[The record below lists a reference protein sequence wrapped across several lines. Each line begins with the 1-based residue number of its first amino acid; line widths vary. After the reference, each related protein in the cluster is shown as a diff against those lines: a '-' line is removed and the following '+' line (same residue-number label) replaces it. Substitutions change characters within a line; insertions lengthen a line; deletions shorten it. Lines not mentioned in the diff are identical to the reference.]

1 MNRDRSAAGAAGHA
15 GAMPK
20 RKAIAGTRRVWP
32 GRPFPLGATYDG
44 AGTNFSVYSE
54 VADGVELCLFDDHS
68 EERIP
73 LTERTALCFHAY
85 LPDVRPGQH
94 YGYRVQAPWDP
105 RRGLRGNPA
114 KLLLDPY
121 AKAIDGTMRW
131 HPSLYSH
138 QAGDPMA
145 PETTDSAAYAPRS
158 VVADPFFDWAGD
170 RRPRTTLSDTV
181 VYEAHV
187 KGATY
192 RHPEIEPELQGTYS
206 GIAHPAF
213 LDHLQRLGITA
224 VELMPVHQFV
234 HDARLV
240 AAGLRNYW
248 GYNSIGFFAPH
259 DEYASRPGIGQQV
272 QEF

>member
-1 MNRDRSAAGAAGHA
+1 MCGRASTTATAS
-15 GAMPK
+15 
-20 RKAIAGTRRVWP
+20 RR
-32 GRPFPLGATYDG
+32 
-44 AGTNFSVYSE
+44 
-54 VADGVELCLFDDHS
+54 
-68 EERIP
+68 
-73 LTERTALCFHAY
+73 
-85 LPDVRPGQH
+85 
-94 YGYRVQAPWDP
+94 PWDP

-206 GIAHPAF
+206 GIAHPPSSTTCSA
-213 LDHLQRLGITA
+213 
-224 VELMPVHQFV
+224 
-234 HDARLV
+234 
-240 AAGLRNYW
+240 W
-248 GYNSIGFFAPH
+248 
-259 DEYASRPGIGQQV
+259 ASPPSS
-272 QEF
+272 